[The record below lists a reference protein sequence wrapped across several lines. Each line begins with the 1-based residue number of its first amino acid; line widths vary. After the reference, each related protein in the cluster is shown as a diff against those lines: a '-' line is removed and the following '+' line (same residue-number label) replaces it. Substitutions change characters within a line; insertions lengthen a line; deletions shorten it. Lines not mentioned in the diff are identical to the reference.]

1 VLQNSSRLY
10 ACLHMRIFQRSTL
23 YFSRSF
29 KQCDSFCE
37 KFFAS
42 FHFAG
47 FLLVDTVIVIHT
59 CCDVYAGD
67 VTHYDMDDS
76 LQVLVFVCIR
86 LNLKDVPLLVEV
98 CIDTIEDRGLTNEGI
113 YRVPG
118 NAGVVYELQKQL
130 DRVCIS
136 VICFD
141 VTKFLVAK

>member
-1 VLQNSSRLY
+1 MTVF
-10 ACLHMRIFQRSTL
+10 AK
-23 YFSRSF
+23 SF
-29 KQCDSFCE
+29 T
-37 KFFAS
+37 S

-59 CCDVYAGD
+59 CCGVSAGD

-98 CIDTIEDRGLTNEGI
+98 CIGIIEDRGLTNEGI

-118 NAGVVYELQKQL
+118 NNAVVNELQKQL

-141 VTKFLVAK
+141 VTKLTIELILLVGSFDL